1 MDNYICFRVP
11 FLLFI
16 NSEDHSDDSRCGLQ
30 ASVVQDSERFWLL
43 FRDGAQPL
51 NGIRFSAL
59 FPRFDLILSL
69 FSAVQE
75 TIGLVSR
82 LNDVAVVRQS
92 VEERRGH
99 LGVTKHALPICKSQI
114 RGDQHAGMLIEL

>member
-16 NSEDHSDDSRCGLQ
+16 NSEDHRDDSRCGLQ
-30 ASVVQDSERFWLL
+30 ASVVQNSERFWSL

-59 FPRFDLILSL
+59 FPRFDLSL
-69 FSAVQE
+69 GLFGAVQE
-75 TIGLVSR
+75 TIELVSR
-82 LNDVAVVRQS
+82 LNDVATVHRAYGAQQPELRVV
-92 VEERRGH
+92 EN
-99 LGVTKHALPICKSQI
+99 P
-114 RGDQHAGMLIEL
+114 